1 MPTRSLLSFRGRTH
15 SIFIVSRRCF
25 SSSHMDLYSTVR
37 LKSRSSR
44 QVSWLL
50 SQATMGC
57 PWSMEKFRSSN
68 GLLL

>member
-1 MPTRSLLSFRGRTH
+1 MRPNSTMPTRSSLSFKGMMH
-15 SIFIVSRRCF
+15 SIFMTSRRCF

-57 PWSMEKFRSSN
+57 P
-68 GLLL
+68 